1 MPATKIRLDEEVV
14 QRHAARLLR
23 QAEDAGIRMDEGES
37 VFFARQLEHI
47 IAQEFD
53 IEYPELRA
61 RAVIPVTME
70 ADPADHTIT
79 YREYDRVGFAK
90 LITDYSLDLPRVDI
104 TGVEVT
110 GKIRTLGDSYGYNI
124 DEVAASA
131 KTGRDL
137 EGRRAEMA
145 REALLRQENYI
156 LLNGDAT
163 HNLVGF
169 MNFSSVPT
177 FAVSTLGTGGSRAWT
192 AKTPDQILADLNGHV
207 NSIPELTYGIEQP
220 DTLLLTRAC
229 YHRALTAR
237 IGRDSNMTVLK
248 FFVGNNPYIN
258 SMEDVE
264 VLNELETA
272 GNYGGGSGNKSTRAI
287 AYRRDPLK
295 LRAEIPLDF
304 DSLPAQPK
312 GFEWVIPCRSKL
324 AGVIWHK
331 PLSACYADGM

>member
-1 MPATKIRLDEEVV
+1 MKTKIRLDEEVV
-14 QRHAARLLR
+14 QRHAARLLAA
-23 QAEDAGIRMDEGES
+23 AEAAGMRFDEGES

-53 IEYPELRA
+53 IDRPELRA
-61 RAVIPVTME
+61 RAVIPITME
-70 ADPADHTIT
+70 GDPADQTIT

-90 LITDYSLDLPRVDI
+90 LITDYSMDLPRVDI
-104 TGVEVT
+104 TGKEVT
-110 GKIRTLGDSYGYNI
+110 AKYRTLGDSYGYNI

-156 LLNGDAT
+156 LLNGDST
-163 HNLVGF
+163 HNLAGF
-169 MNFSSVPT
+169 MNFASVP
-177 FAVSTLGTGGSRAWT
+177 FYLASTLGTGGSRAFT
-192 AKTPDQILADLNGHV
+192 AKTPDQILADLNGFV
-207 NSIPELTYGIEQP
+207 NSIAELTYGIEQP
-220 DTLLLTRAC
+220 DTLLTTRAVR
-229 YHRALTAR
+229 HRASTAR

-248 FFVGNNPYIN
+248 FFVENNDYIT
-258 SMEDVE
+258 SKDDVE
-264 VLNELETA
+264 VLNELESA
-272 GNYGGGSGNKSTRAI
+272 GLIAAGSGNKSTRSI

-295 LRAEIPLDF
+295 LRADIPLDF

-324 AGVIWHK
+324 SGVIWTK
-331 PLSACYADGM
+331 PLSACYMDGV